1 MSTLEKTIDLLSH
14 LTENQL
20 ENIYSYVRF
29 LNSLREEP
37 QQKTSEPVE
46 KIFGNIVGILQDSGK
61 SLEEYREERIR
72 EQYGV
77 TH

>member
-14 LTENQL
+14 LSENQL

-29 LNSLREEP
+29 LNAQAEES
-37 QQKTSEPVE
+37 QQKTSESLETV
-46 KIFGNIVGILQDSGK
+46 FGNIVGVLQDTGK
-61 SLEEYREERIR
+61 SLEDYREERVR

>member
-14 LTENQL
+14 LSENQL
-20 ENIYSYVRF
+20 EKIYSYVRF
-29 LNSLREEP
+29 LNSQGEEL
-37 QQKTSEPVE
+37 QQKTSEPLE
-46 KIFGNIVGILQDSGK
+46 KVFGNIVGVLQDSGK

>member
-14 LTENQL
+14 LSENQL

-29 LNSLREEP
+29 LNSQGEEA
-37 QQKTSEPVE
+37 QQKASEPLE
-46 KIFGNIVGILQDSGK
+46 KVFGNIAGILKDTGK
-61 SLEEYREERIR
+61 SLDDYRAERVR